1 LKLDE
6 LRFDET
12 TGLIPVAV
20 QDAET
25 GEVLML
31 AYANQTALRM
41 TMETGLAHFWSR
53 SRAKLWK
60 KGETS
65 GNEMH
70 VVEVRVDCDGDA
82 VLYRVRARG
91 PACHTG
97 ERTCFHNFL
106 KL

>member
-1 LKLDE
+1 MRLDE

-12 TGLIPVAV
+12 TGLIPVTV

-31 AYANQTALRM
+31 AYANKTALHM

-53 SRAKLWK
+53 SRDKLWK
-60 KGETS
+60 KGENS
-65 GNEMH
+65 GNEMY

-82 VLYRVRARG
+82 VLYRVKPKG

-97 ERTCFHNFL
+97 ERTCFHNLL

>member
-1 LKLDE
+1 MKLSE
-6 LRFDET
+6 LRFDENT
-12 TGLIPVAV
+12 HLIPVAV

-31 AYANQTALRM
+31 AYANETALRL

-53 SRAKLWK
+53 SRGKLWK

-82 VLYRVRARG
+82 VLYKVKPRG

-97 ERTCFHNFL
+97 ERTCFHNTL